1 MQRNAAWHLKL
12 KPLQLNLLPETVKII
27 STWLDCNEVLDSM
40 VYNDDTFNFSAQGA
54 AGKTVD
60 LQGVASFASLVE
72 ILAQE
77 LGAQPGKI
85 QGVLPNGP
93 ATFQELVGEIPVVS
107 HGYNRHI
114 KLFTTP
120 GQPLKMRIF
129 SSWRDGLA
137 RDDQMISGVDS
148 QFILGASVDKIIPQA
163 RALARHIEDAF
174 AVLDKMATLGQS
186 SRLAAMSISEAEI
199 AKFEVEQ
206 DQQHGLL
213 KQFGTEDV
221 RS

>member
-1 MQRNAAWHLKL
+1 
-12 KPLQLNLLPETVKII
+12 
-27 STWLDCNEVLDSM
+27 M
-40 VYNDDTFNFSAQGA
+40 VYNEDTFNFSAGGQ
-54 AGKTVD
+54 GKTVD

-77 LGAQPGKI
+77 LGATPGKI
-85 QGVLPNGP
+85 QGLLPNGP
-93 ATFQELVGEIPVVS
+93 ATFEELVGEIPVVS
-107 HGYNRHI
+107 QGYNRHI
-114 KLFTTP
+114 TLYTTP
-120 GQPLKMRIF
+120 GQPLKMRIY

-137 RDDQMISGVDS
+137 RDERMISGVES
-148 QFILGASVDKIIPQA
+148 QFILGATVDRIIPQA

-206 DQQHGLL
+206 EQKAGLVN
-213 KQFGTEDV
+213 QFKREDV
-221 RS
+221 HR